1 MLTLAPACALPLAV
15 RRDDRLPAVF
25 TRHADPAALFAAGAI
40 ASTTEQK
47 VAGAKSDA
55 KGKGRATHAEGEDND
70 DDGPI
75 LPGVKSTWGELP
87 RRKKTPSEKRLEASK
102 TSGKKWFDL
111 PHRPL
116 ASLSDAEKRELQALR
131 LSNAMDPKRFM
142 RGEAKRDGK
151 KLPEY
156 FQVSRG
162 PSPPNACIDDADP
175 TDVRW
180 LPAFAD
186 GLHCGVVPVR
196 PRRSGRAFE
205 QGLAH
210 LVRREPHER
219 QQGAGVG
226 APEIRPGAGEGAER
240 GQRALQERAQEAR
253 QRGCWRVRRQ
263 GQGEREKEALKRG
276 LASPTV
282 LPDDKNGSGIL
293 LSHL

>member
-1 MLTLAPACALPLAV
+1 MTTATGRATTAMTMRRMRRRCGLCCRLQRRARGRGSGHSCRGQIWRTSSSTRWTSALRAEPDCRPPCLCFAAAILPMLTLTPACALPLAV

-87 RRKKTPSEKRLEASK
+87 RRKKTPSEKRLEASR

-156 FQVSRG
+156 FQVSSG
-162 PSPPNACIDDADP
+162 PDS
-175 TDVRW
+175 
-180 LPAFAD
+180 
-186 GLHCGVVPVR
+186 
-196 PRRSGRAFE
+196 S
-205 QGLAH
+205 
-210 LVRREPHER
+210 
-219 QQGAGVG
+219 
-226 APEIRPGAGEGAER
+226 
-240 GQRALQERAQEAR
+240 RAQTMSRAR
-253 QRGCWRVRRQ
+253 F
-263 GQGEREKEALKRG
+263 
-276 LASPTV
+276 
-282 LPDDKNGSGIL
+282 D
-293 LSHL
+293 